1 MKNFGLK
8 ELKLVNPPPI
18 ERDGEAYGF
27 AGHAREDILP
37 AAEEVNFE
45 TIVNEYHTIGTTAI
59 TGEDSRRHIR
69 FPYQTPA
76 EVAESLQTVDAETAL
91 VFGREG
97 RGLNNNEL
105 AELDVICSIPA
116 SAEYPVL
123 NLGQAA
129 TVVFYELRSLMLSET
144 QLPDIERERADEP
157 DIDRLHSFFT
167 KFLTRVE
174 GREHKRQKTAL
185 MLRRLL
191 GRAHPTQREV
201 SRLTGLFRRAN
212 NKLSQMNESS
222 E

>member
-1 MKNFGLK
+1 M
-8 ELKLVNPPPI
+8 
-18 ERDGEAYGF
+18 
-27 AGHAREDILP
+27 
-37 AAEEVNFE
+37 
-45 TIVNEYHTIGTTAI
+45 
-59 TGEDSRRHIR
+59 
-69 FPYQTPA
+69 
-76 EVAESLQTVDAETAL
+76 
-91 VFGREG
+91 FGREG

-129 TVVFYELRSLMLSET
+129 TVVFYELRSLTLSET

-174 GREHKRQKTAL
+174 GREYKRQKTAL

-191 GRAHPTQREV
+191 GRANPTQREV